1 MEQQQPTASTEHHPV
16 FSKMD
21 VLMVLSISG
30 FVVETM
36 KKASAYPVKATAP
49 MFPTQNLH
57 VSLLPFPQ
65 FSTSLPGFL
74 CAEWHG

>member
-1 MEQQQPTASTEHHPV
+1 
-16 FSKMD
+16 
-21 VLMVLSISG
+21 MVLSISG

-36 KKASAYPVKATAP
+36 KKASAYSVKATAP